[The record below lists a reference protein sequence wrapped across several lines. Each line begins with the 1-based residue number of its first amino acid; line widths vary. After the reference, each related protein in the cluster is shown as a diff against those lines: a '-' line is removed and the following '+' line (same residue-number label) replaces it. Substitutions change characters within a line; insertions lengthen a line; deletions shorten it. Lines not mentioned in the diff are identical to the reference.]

1 MSNRGLAPARTQIVV
16 GVNALATL
24 GSAITAGTAS
34 GHGGD
39 DYDSVLEGI
48 GPASP
53 GIISL
58 RAGANG
64 SGITAMNLSSRTLTI
79 VGYDGEPYARIRPG
93 GIVER
98 NARSRATYLNAV
110 AGDSS
115 PVLEDASSDPAT
127 PPRWRVV
134 ARDGR
139 FIWHD
144 HRSHWMGSTRPA
156 AVTDVHRRTRI
167 FDWSIPI
174 RVGEQPGFVR
184 GTLYWAGRAAP
195 APIWP
200 LALFVG
206 AGAVVGTITLLANRR
221 RRIRITRSSS
231 APRAGAGE
239 A

>member
-1 MSNRGLAPARTQIVV
+1 MAPARAQIVV
-16 GVNALATL
+16 GVIALAAVGGT
-24 GSAITAGTAS
+24 ITAGTAS
-34 GHGGD
+34 AHGGD
-39 DYDSVLEGI
+39 DYDSVLEGVA
-48 GPASP
+48 PASP
-53 GIISL
+53 GISL
-58 RAGANG
+58 RMGANG
-64 SGITAMNLSSRTLTI
+64 SGITAVNLSSRTLTI

-206 AGAVVGTITLLANRR
+206 AGAVAGTITLLANRR